1 MSDARD
7 LTRAIERDLKRLATL
22 QARDGSFPS
31 LCSPDPKRF
40 ARAEERRTVFPA
52 ALALWSLSHVGG
64 SSARKAAQAI
74 LRKAARFVE
83 SQAGPDGTWNYMAR
97 GSADAKRRP
106 YPDDLDDTACALVG
120 LDAARRAAGADAPD
134 DEGKRLAAFVNA
146 LIATETAEGG
156 PYRTWVTA
164 PAKGWGDDV
173 DPAVNAN
180 VALFLGS
187 QGVRLA
193 PLDAFLDRCAKKPT
207 ASLYYHSDITVSY
220 FLARALEQ
228 RVAATDGADRA
239 AAVEAAKAVVKRVS
253 KARLAHA
260 LDAALAASTLQRLGA
275 PTPAVDKALDALVSK
290 RLPDGRWPACP
301 FYIEEIKGSATGS
314 RKAKKAYYAGS
325 EAVTTLFAI
334 EALSLRQRPPGVVQG
349 PSKPVSDEAVMTPV
363 RALAAAFVSG
373 LPEPLRPGAEAALA
387 RIREKGLEAF
397 IALLPHQ
404 FAGAAGIKNL
414 ERESLDRLGLAN
426 LLGWAGYTI
435 QDDVVD
441 DGRGTELVP
450 LSNALIRESLRLIE
464 AEAGTGEGRSYVR
477 SVFDRIDAAN
487 ASEAANPIALGSLES
502 LADKSFGHALGPIV
516 VAHRSG
522 VAAGSAQLRAL
533 EGFFI
538 SYIAARQLSDDA
550 HDWEADLRSGRA
562 NPAVAPLFMDLVE
575 SGESDL
581 PPSEETIARLRKLFW
596 EKRILEVVADVRR
609 LCAEARA
616 AAERSGI
623 VPETFADRALAPL
636 ERSAATAE
644 SERKKTLDFIRSFEN
659 KG

>member
-1 MSDARD
+1 MSAARD

-52 ALALWSLSHVGG
+52 ALALWSLSHVEG
-64 SSARKAAQAI
+64 SSTRKAAQAI

-106 YPDDLDDTACALVG
+106 YPDDLDDTACALAG
-120 LDAARRAAGADAPD
+120 LDAARRAVGAGAPD

-164 PAKGWGDDV
+164 PAKGWDDV
-173 DPAVNAN
+173 DPAVNAS

-228 RVAATDGADRA
+228 RAAAADDADRA
-239 AAVEAAKAVVKRVS
+239 AAAEAAKAVVKRVS

-260 LDAALAASTLQRLGA
+260 LDAALAASTLLRLGA
-275 PTPAVDKALDALVSK
+275 PTPAVDKALDVLVSK

-334 EALSLRQRPPGVVQG
+334 EALSLCQRPSGVVQG
-349 PSKPVSDEAVMTPV
+349 PSKPVSDEAVVTPV
-363 RALAAAFVSG
+363 RTLASAFVSG

-397 IALLPHQ
+397 IALLPHG

-414 ERESLDRLGLAN
+414 EKGSLDRLGLAN

-464 AEAGTGEGRSYVR
+464 AEAGTGEGRAYVR

-487 ASEAANPIALGSLES
+487 AGEAANPIALSSLES

-522 VAAGSAQLRAL
+522 VAVGSAQFRAL
-533 EGFFI
+533 EEFFV

-575 SGESDL
+575 SGESGL
-581 PPSEETIARLRKLFW
+581 PPTEETVARLRKLFW

-616 AAERSGI
+616 AAKRSGI
-623 VPETFADRALAPL
+623 VPEAFADRALAPL
-636 ERSAATAE
+636 ERSAGTAE
-644 SERKKTLDFIRSFEN
+644 SERRKTLDFIRSFEN